1 LTRVLTQRRSR
12 SYRLRRAEEKLER
25 WQREEKLERWQREE
39 KLEQQMRQRM

>member
-1 LTRVLTQRRSR
+1 LTQRRSR
-12 SYRLRRAEEKLER
+12 SYKLRRAEEKLER